1 MVKTPSQSRQ
11 ASEHDPEN
19 LPEVD
24 GLESTPDTTDNSSS
38 SSAPAAPQAD
48 RDRLKWQMQSQA
60 DTIKALQEQLQH
72 ATDVLQESQHTQAE
86 LNSLVQQLTPGR
98 CETPGPH
105 RLQPKGLRQED
116 KDFQDKVRKQ
126 PSDETPPLNPTDPG
140 LLFIKTLAKVVSENH
155 HHDLNEP
162 IKFTG
167 QDQHWDEF
175 YYQLRSYLAAKERLA
190 TFDHLHGPGHHG
202 FDNDVNLKIYNKLTS
217 LCHKGTAIWLG

>member
-1 MVKTPSQSRQ
+1 MVKTPSQVRQ
-11 ASEHDPEN
+11 DPEHDPEN

-24 GLESTPDTTDNSSS
+24 SLEATPDNTENSGS

-48 RDRLKWQMQSQA
+48 RDRLKRQMNSQA

-72 ATDVLQESQHTQAE
+72 ATDALQESQHTQAE

-116 KDFQDKVRKQ
+116 KEFQNKLRQ
-126 PSDETPPLNPTDPG
+126 QTSDEKPPVTPTDPG
-140 LLFIKTLAKVVSENH
+140 LLFIKSLAKAISEIH

-167 QDQHWDEF
+167 QDQHWNEF
-175 YYQLRSYLAAKERLA
+175 YYQLRSYLAMASN
-190 TFDHLHGPGHHG
+190 F
-202 FDNDVNLKIYNKLTS
+202 
-217 LCHKGTAIWLG
+217 